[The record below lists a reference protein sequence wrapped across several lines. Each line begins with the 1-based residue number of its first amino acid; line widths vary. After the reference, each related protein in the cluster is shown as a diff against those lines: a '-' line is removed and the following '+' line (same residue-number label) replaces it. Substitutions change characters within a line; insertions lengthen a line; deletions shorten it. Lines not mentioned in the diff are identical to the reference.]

1 MNNKVRV
8 TGLDHCSKAVMRRCI
23 RSNAKSVLDFVVSIG
38 HGAVGSRPSLV
49 LKLLMLRMPPMMST
63 DDSKR
68 KSR

>member
-38 HGAVGSRPSLV
+38 HGAVGS
-49 LKLLMLRMPPMMST
+49 KMMLPMPMLPLMST
-63 DDSKR
+63 DDSKH